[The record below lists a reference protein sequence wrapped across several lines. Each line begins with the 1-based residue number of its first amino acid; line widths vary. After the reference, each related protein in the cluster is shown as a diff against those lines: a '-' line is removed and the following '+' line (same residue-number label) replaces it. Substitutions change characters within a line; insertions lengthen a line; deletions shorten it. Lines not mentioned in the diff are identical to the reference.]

1 MLKVLD
7 LFSGIGGFSLGLEST
22 GCFQTVA
29 FCENEP
35 FCRKV
40 LRKHWPNVLIIE
52 DIHDVKGADFRG
64 IHVVTGGFPCQD
76 LSLAGK
82 RAGLEG
88 ERSGLWAELFRII
101 TEVRSDWAIVE
112 NVPGLRTLGADR
124 VLADLGG
131 AGYAA
136 WPVVVGAVHAGA
148 PHAGAP
154 HRRPRVWI
162 VAHSNNSRPGWTRLS
177 KIVRQ
182 GIFEPSRG
190 SRGGENTGGVQAN
203 ASDST
208 SGRRHVGTI
217 EKQAGDRAGT
227 GEKRKVNRQPVG
239 RCGLPTIGHW
249 DWAQAPKPVLR
260 GVDDGLSCGMDRT
273 KRLKALGNAVV
284 PQLVH
289 IIGNAILAN
298 EE

>member
-40 LRKHWPNVLIIE
+40 LKKHWPNVPIIE

-82 RAGLEG
+82 RAGLDG

-101 TEVRSDWAIVE
+101 TEVRSAWAIVE

-148 PHAGAP
+148 PH
-154 HRRPRVWI
+154 RRQRVWI
-162 VAHSNNSRPGWTRLS
+162 VAYAN
-177 KIVRQ
+177 
-182 GIFEPSRG
+182 
-190 SRGGENTGGVQAN
+190 GERRRETGGFQPAQSQKRIAGGRQEDD
-203 ASDST
+203 ASDT
-208 SGRRHVGTI
+208 SGERRGQPGGARQTVSQPGAQQRLARCDTPWNW
-217 EKQAGDRAGT
+217 ERAP
-227 GEKRKVNRQPVG
+227 E
-239 RCGLPTIGHW
+239 
-249 DWAQAPKPVLR
+249 PVLR
-260 GVDDGLSCGMDRT
+260 GVDDGLPCGMDRT
-273 KRLKALGNAVV
+273 RRLKALGNSVV
-284 PQLVH
+284 PQVVQ
-289 IIGNAILAN
+289 IIGNAILDN